1 MSSSQHEYEG
11 APDSGRGTNLAGP
24 RPDVHMRWA
33 NLLFLH
39 WPVRPAAIA
48 AFLPPGVEVD
58 TFGGD
63 AFVALVPFRMEETR
77 FAGVP
82 NLPGLSMFYE
92 CNVRTYV
99 KVGPLKAVWFFSLDA
114 QTLLPV
120 LGGRWLWNLNYI
132 HSGFTVRHT
141 AESTDYTVHRE
152 TGAWPLRSLATFDNV
167 AGMASAGQDA
177 GAAVPSLMAST
188 RIVWSPGQ
196 ALPATRPG
204 SLEHF
209 LTERYYL
216 TTFRWGKV
224 KVGRIH
230 HRPWPLRSATIHTL
244 CDGFVPATGLPL
256 GPILPALHSD
266 SIDVIGWKLTTPEAA
281 VQELEAGL

>member
-1 MSSSQHEYEG
+1 
-11 APDSGRGTNLAGP
+11 
-24 RPDVHMRWA
+24 MRWD

-58 TFGGD
+58 TFAGD
-63 AFVALVPFRMEETR
+63 AFIALVPFRMEATR

-82 NLPGLSMFYE
+82 NLPGLSSFYE

-132 HSGFTVRHT
+132 HSTFNVRRT
-141 AESTDYTVHRE
+141 AERTDYTVHRD
-152 TGAWPLRSLATFDNV
+152 TGAWPLRSLASPGT
-167 AGMASAGQDA
+167 AP
-177 GAAVPSLMAST
+177 GAAATPLAAAPLAAST

-196 ALPATRPG
+196 TLPATQAG

-216 TTFRWGKV
+216 STFRWGQV
-224 KVGRIH
+224 KVGRLH
-230 HRPWPLRSATIHTL
+230 HRPWPLRSATVHSL
-244 CDGFVPATGLPL
+244 QDGFIPATGLPL

-281 VQELEAGL
+281 VKQLEA